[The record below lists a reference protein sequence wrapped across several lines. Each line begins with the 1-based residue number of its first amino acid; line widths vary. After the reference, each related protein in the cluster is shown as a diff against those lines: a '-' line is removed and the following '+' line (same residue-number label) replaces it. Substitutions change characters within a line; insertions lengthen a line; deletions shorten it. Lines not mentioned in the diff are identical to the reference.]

1 MYDDISNINNFNE
14 NEITPLFTN
23 EIPSYF
29 AKRNNIEKYISNQN
43 LAINEKNISIYNK
56 TIEYINIFSK
66 FEEKKINILRKIINN
81 KISMFPKEMNKNLEI
96 QFIMCKVI
104 DLMPIS
110 FEEIIILIP
119 NFISLFGAKDGKS
132 LIDTIF
138 YIIKT

>member
-1 MYDDISNINNFNE
+1 MYNDISNINNFNE

-23 EIPSYF
+23 EIPPYLV
-29 AKRNNIEKYISNQN
+29 KRNNIAKYISNQK
-43 LAINEKNISIYNK
+43 LTLEEKNNSIYNK

-66 FEEKKINILRKIINN
+66 LEGKKINILRKIINN
-81 KISMFPKEMNKNLEI
+81 KISTYPKEMNKNLEI
-96 QFIMCKVI
+96 QFIMCKII

-119 NFISLFGAKDGKS
+119 NFITLFNIKDGKS

-138 YIIKT
+138 YIIKN